1 MNKINQALH
10 DELLAMRER
19 DQEVRKTLVE
29 KYGMNPNW
37 SADDLAW
44 MESVDYANTTRM
56 KEIIA
61 QYGWPGY
68 SLVGAEGEHTAW
80 LLVQHAGRDLPF
92 QNQCLALL
100 TAAVEAGDASA
111 RNMAYLVDRVRVN
124 EGKPQ
129 LYGTQYR
136 IHDGDFSA
144 GEIEDSAGVEI
155 RRAQVGLGSFEE
167 QLAELRQLYK
177 PQEA

>member
-1 MNKINQALH
+1 MHNINQALQ
-10 DELLAMRER
+10 DELRAMCER

-29 KYGMNPNW
+29 KYGMNLNW

-44 MESVDYANTTRM
+44 MESVDHANTMRM

-68 SLVGAEGEHTAW
+68 SLVGEEGEHAAW
-80 LLVQHAGRDLPF
+80 LLVQHAGHDLPF

-100 TAAVEAGDASA
+100 TAAVEAGDGSA
-111 RNMAYLVDRVRVN
+111 RKMAYLVDRVRVN

-136 IHDGDFSA
+136 IQDGDFLA
-144 GEIEDSAGVEI
+144 GEIEDSAGVEV
-155 RRAQVGLGSFEE
+155 RRAKVGLGSIEE
-167 QLAELRQLYK
+167 QLAEMRQSYN
-177 PQEA
+177 PQEE